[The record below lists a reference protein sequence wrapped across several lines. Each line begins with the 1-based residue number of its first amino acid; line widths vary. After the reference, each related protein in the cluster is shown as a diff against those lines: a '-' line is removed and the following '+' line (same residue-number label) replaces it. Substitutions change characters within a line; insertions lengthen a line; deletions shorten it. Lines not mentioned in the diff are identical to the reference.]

1 MYSHP
6 THIYIQI
13 QTLSRVKRMKDV
25 HAINSAIAF
34 KKFPEYVRARVCVCE
49 VYVFMYGSC

>member
-34 KKFPEYVRARVCVCE
+34 KKFPEYVRARVCV
-49 VYVFMYGSC
+49 